1 MKSLQRVQKI
11 MSVLK
16 VLAKVVFVFSIV
28 GASLSLLMTLI
39 IVSLGSESQIVEEVI
54 KQYEASG
61 ILPQG
66 TDIKEFYQLMM
77 ATMMSSTLLCIS
89 EAIIYYFVKD
99 MYNYAVEI
107 GTPFDKTLVMK
118 MRKVGKLRIIVS
130 IITLIICAIII
141 SIMSKSSDQIS
152 LSNSSSIVIGI
163 LYLII
168 ACFLDYG
175 SDINHLPNND
185 EVVNENNAD
194 NSQNNEN
201 N

>member
-77 ATMMSSTLLCIS
+77 ATMMSC
-89 EAIIYYFVKD
+89 
-99 MYNYAVEI
+99 
-107 GTPFDKTLVMK
+107 
-118 MRKVGKLRIIVS
+118 
-130 IITLIICAIII
+130 
-141 SIMSKSSDQIS
+141 
-152 LSNSSSIVIGI
+152 
-163 LYLII
+163 
-168 ACFLDYG
+168 
-175 SDINHLPNND
+175 
-185 EVVNENNAD
+185 
-194 NSQNNEN
+194 
-201 N
+201 